1 MGGKGGWT
9 IAKPTAELGMR
20 TVPSF
25 SEPPLNRSSRAVS
38 TGVPLFDFDLG
49 SFVSEMRTTC
59 ILRKK
64 DDRDSNI
71 EIQPFPPPPLLPSP
85 ADLSSHPRSSAGGF
99 VACFW
104 TLVSHSRSPSVALG
118 SGSEHDLVRV
128 LGEDD
133 HRLKEIKPQ
142 KRQ

>member
-71 EIQPFPPPPLLPSP
+71 EIQPFPPLLYSLRRQTFLVILVPPPAGSLRASGRLCLTPALLLSP
-85 ADLSSHPRSSAGGF
+85 
-99 VACFW
+99 
-104 TLVSHSRSPSVALG
+104 
-118 SGSEHDLVRV
+118 
-128 LGEDD
+128 
-133 HRLKEIKPQ
+133 
-142 KRQ
+142 